1 MQKLGRFFRIQG
13 VCRMWVCQ
21 NGTRAVSFL
30 SSVCVHVYVRVCV
43 CGGSS
48 KGDHRGRGG
57 LSGWKGKPEGDF
69 CLKGSPL
76 PQSPVQNVTFLSDPL
91 ME

>member
-43 CGGSS
+43 CVEGPV
-48 KGDHRGRGG
+48 RGITGAEEDYQD
-57 LSGWKGKPEGDF
+57 GKENPRVI
-69 CLKGSPL
+69 SA
-76 PQSPVQNVTFLSDPL
+76 
-91 ME
+91 